1 MSIILQ
7 YFKVFVL
14 ATLLLLGLSRSQHT
28 ASSPLYGGDRH
39 HYDKS
44 AVAREL
50 PAREREVRLNSGTTE
65 CVRTAWIGDVNNRT
79 LICVEYRLKKEVK

>member
-1 MSIILQ
+1 MYRI
-7 YFKVFVL
+7 FK
-14 ATLLLLGLSRSQHT
+14 LLIMLFMPSFINV
-28 ASSPLYGGDRH
+28 ASSPMYGGEKH

-50 PAREREVRLNSGTTE
+50 PAREREVRLNNGVAE

-79 LICVEYRLKKEVK
+79 VICVEYRQKKESR

>member
-1 MSIILQ
+1 MFDRTNYVRLIVLAIIL
-7 YFKVFVL
+7 
-14 ATLLLLGLSRSQHT
+14 LGFSRS

-50 PAREREVRLNSGTTE
+50 PPREREVRLNSGITE

>member
-14 ATLLLLGLSRSQHT
+14 ATLLLLGLSRSQLT
-28 ASSPLYGGDRH
+28 ASSPLNGGEKH

-50 PAREREVRLNSGTTE
+50 PPREQQVRLNSGTAE

-79 LICVEYRLKKEVK
+79 LICVEYRHRKEGK

>member
-1 MSIILQ
+1 MPSFIN
-7 YFKVFVL
+7 V
-14 ATLLLLGLSRSQHT
+14 
-28 ASSPLYGGDRH
+28 ASSPMYGGEKH

-50 PAREREVRLNSGTTE
+50 PPREREVRLNNGVAE

-79 LICVEYRLKKEVK
+79 VICVEYRKKDSR

>member
-14 ATLLLLGLSRSQHT
+14 ATLLLLGLSRSQHI
-28 ASSPLYGGDRH
+28 ASSPLYGGEKH

-50 PAREREVRLNSGTTE
+50 PPKEREVQLNNGVAE

-79 LICVEYRLKKEVK
+79 LICVEYRYRKESR